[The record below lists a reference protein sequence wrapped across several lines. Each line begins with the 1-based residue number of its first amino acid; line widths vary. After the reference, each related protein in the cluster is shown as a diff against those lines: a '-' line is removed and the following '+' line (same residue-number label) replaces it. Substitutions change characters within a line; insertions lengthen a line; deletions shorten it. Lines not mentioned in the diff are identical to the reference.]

1 MKKTVINI
9 LLGAAFCG
17 CLAWAAVAPRLQA
30 LIPAI
35 LAIVIAEA
43 IASVNGSYE
52 SIKTTR

>member
-1 MKKTVINI
+1 MKKTVTNI

-30 LIPAI
+30 MIPAI
-35 LAIVIAEA
+35 LAIIIAEA
-43 IASVNGSYE
+43 FASVNSSE